1 MSLSALL
8 AARAADGNPIRVGLI
23 GAGRFATQ
31 FLAQARHIPGLHVA
45 AVADTES
52 ERAHTALALTLW
64 PPTKVVARS
73 LADAIANGSTWVTH
87 QPLALTDQPGLEVI
101 VEASGSA
108 ALGIRHAQAAIAAGI
123 HVVMANVDCDALA
136 GPLLARQA
144 ADRGVIYSLAYGDQP
159 ALVCELVD
167 WARACGFEIA
177 AAGKGT
183 KWLPGYQATTPDTVW
198 SHVGITAEKAR
209 AAGMEAKVYTAHVDG
224 TRSAL
229 EMAAVANATGLTPPG
244 GGLTFPPC
252 GHHDLARVMKPSWDG
267 GRLERLGQIEVVSSE
282 ERDGRHVVGD
292 LRWGVWLTFCTSSDY
307 ATGCFADY
315 GLTTDDSGRY
325 SARWRSHRLVGMEL
339 AVSVINAVVRSEHT
353 GCPQGFS
360 ADVVAVAKRD
370 LAATEILDGAG
381 GFTVWGRLLPAM
393 DALAQRA
400 VPIGLTEGAVMRRP
414 LAAGQVV
421 TWEDVLV
428 ADNELL
434 DLRRRMEA
442 QFAG

>member
-45 AVADTES
+45 AVADS
-52 ERAHTALALTLW
+52 DHERGHTALALTHW

-73 LADAIANGSTWVTH
+73 LADALDTGSTWVTN
-87 QPLALTDQPGLEVI
+87 QPLALTESPGLEVVI
-101 VEASGSA
+101 EASRSAGS
-108 ALGIRHAQAAIAAGI
+108 GIRHALAAIDAGI
-123 HVVMANVDCDALA
+123 HVVMANVDADALA

-144 ADRGVIYSLAYGDQP
+144 ADRGVVYSLAYGDQP

-167 WARACGFEIA
+167 RARACGFEIA

-183 KWLPGYQATTPDTVW
+183 KWLPGYHATTPDTVW
-198 SHVGITAEKAR
+198 SHVGTTADKAR
-209 AAGMEAKVYTAHVDG
+209 AAGMEAPIYTAFVDG

-229 EMAAVANATGLTPPG
+229 EMAAVANATGLVPPG
-244 GGLTFPPC
+244 SGLTFPPC
-252 GHHDLARVMKPSWDG
+252 GHHDLARIMKPTWDG
-267 GRLERLGQIEVVSSE
+267 GRLERMGQVEVVSSE
-282 ERDGRHVVGD
+282 ERDGRHVIGD
-292 LRWGVWLTFCTSSDY
+292 LRWGVWVTFCTPSDY
-307 ATGCFADY
+307 AAASFADY
-315 GLTTDDSGRY
+315 GLATDDSGRY
-325 SARWRSHRLVGMEL
+325 CARWRSHRLVGMEL
-339 AVSVINAVVRSEHT
+339 AVSVVNAAIRREHT

-381 GFTVWGRLLPAM
+381 GFTVWGRLLPAI
-393 DALAQRA
+393 DSLARRA

-414 LAAGQVV
+414 VAAGQVV
-421 TWEDVLV
+421 TWDDVLV
-428 ADNELL
+428 EDHEALH
-434 DLRRRMEA
+434 LRRRME
-442 QFAG
+442 GI